1 MRKDTLQN
9 HWRAYI
15 NGDRSTV
22 CDVCI
27 FLRETS
33 QLFKIHQPNSLRTNL
48 MIYIFSSSQHA
59 QDYSETRLNKH
70 PSTAD
75 TQNITD
81 NSKSPGCPSNY
92 LSNPWIPD
100 TPLRIT
106 NSVHAP
112 NYTEPRLQKYTGSP
126 WVSDTSLQGTK
137 CCLPM
142 VSVIEEFHCSIIP
155 VAPVFGHLQ

>member
-1 MRKDTLQN
+1 MGIDQLCVMC
-9 HWRAYI
+9 AY
-15 NGDRSTV
+15 
-22 CDVCI
+22 
-27 FLRETS
+27 FWE
-33 QLFKIHQPNSLRTNL
+33 KHHNSLNTPTKLFEDQLND
-48 MIYIFSSSQHA
+48 IYFFQFTTCT
-59 QDYSETRLNKH
+59 DYSGTPLNKH

-81 NSKSPGCPSNY
+81 NSESPGCPSIH

-112 NYTEPRLQKYTGSP
+112 NYTEPRLQKHTGSP

-142 VSVIEEFHCSIIP
+142 VSVIEEFHCSVIP